1 MREQLSLDHLFPLQR
16 ELDER
21 IALRHGSS
29 YEKTMRERLLA
40 FLVELGEF
48 ANETRCFKFWSLK
61 GPSPKERIL
70 EEYADGLHFLLSLG
84 AGMGV
89 EGYTHSF
96 REEDRSLVEQILL
109 CYALAGDLVEEG
121 EEMDPRKYALLFSAY
136 LNLLPILGYEFAEA
150 EESYMRKR
158 EENFKRQEEGY

>member
-1 MREQLSLDHLFPLQR
+1 MREVALDHLFPLQR

-21 IALRHGSS
+21 IAERHGSS
-29 YEKTMRERLLA
+29 YGKTMRERLLA

-84 AGMGV
+84 AGLGV
-89 EGYTHSF
+89 ESYSHSF
-96 REEDRSLVEQILL
+96 REEGNSLTEQILL
-109 CYALAGDLVEEG
+109 CYSLAGELVEEG
-121 EEMDPRKYALLFSAY
+121 EEGMDPRKYALLFSSY
-136 LNLLPILGYEFAEA
+136 LNLLPILGYEFEEA

-158 EENFKRQEEGY
+158 EENFRRQEEGY